1 MGWEN
6 GVIIQDKTGKNI
18 QYIQID
24 NIFPYNKNIYLFNK
38 FPYAIII
45 NTTVDKS

>member
-1 MGWEN
+1 M
-6 GVIIQDKTGKNI
+6 QS
-18 QYIQID
+18 IQID

-45 NTTVDKS
+45 SATVDES